1 MNREDGIKLIL
12 DSKSK
17 FNNRYNKPFG
27 QIILRLDYSS
37 YLMSDENLQLD
48 SILENNIKEYK
59 AKTGV
64 FGKVFRNR
72 SDVNAIVFLYTETSI
87 AFSKTNKFLK
97 PALMDLAEIVGP
109 KVKVI
114 EKGSAGS
121 ILRAIKSTN
130 ACIVKNSG
138 ILAIGKD
145 LPSAISTAL
154 VVDKSIQAEIY
165 GEKLGGIKYI
175 SAGVSKSFNK
185 YYSSDYSMKNIGTA
199 TPFIPYDEEETKL
212 RNKIVET
219 AIKLSD
225 NYLVQGTWGNVSI
238 KLNEDE
244 MLITPSAIDY
254 YEMKPED
261 IVKVNLKSLNYSS
274 NGRIPSSETK
284 LHKSIYDAKEDCN
297 AIIHTHSI
305 ALSIFAAANA
315 GFRITNKQMNDLIGN
330 VNISEFALPSTDRQ
344 CESVTENLEKSNA
357 VIMANH
363 GAIFTAKDLDTA
375 FIIADATE
383 TKAGVLLDI

>member
-244 MLITPSAIDY
+244 M
-254 YEMKPED
+254 KPED

-284 LHKSIYDAKEDCN
+284 LHKSIYDAKADCN

-344 CESVTENLEKSNA
+344 CESVNENLENSNA

>member
-165 GEKLGGIKYI
+165 GEKLGGIK
-175 SAGVSKSFNK
+175 
-185 YYSSDYSMKNIGTA
+185 
-199 TPFIPYDEEETKL
+199 
-212 RNKIVET
+212 
-219 AIKLSD
+219 
-225 NYLVQGTWGNVSI
+225 
-238 KLNEDE
+238 
-244 MLITPSAIDY
+244 
-254 YEMKPED
+254 
-261 IVKVNLKSLNYSS
+261 
-274 NGRIPSSETK
+274 
-284 LHKSIYDAKEDCN
+284 
-297 AIIHTHSI
+297 
-305 ALSIFAAANA
+305 
-315 GFRITNKQMNDLIGN
+315 
-330 VNISEFALPSTDRQ
+330 
-344 CESVTENLEKSNA
+344 
-357 VIMANH
+357 
-363 GAIFTAKDLDTA
+363 
-375 FIIADATE
+375 
-383 TKAGVLLDI
+383 